1 MNKREIRAEGLNR
14 GYSIAK
20 SIDLVDIG
28 DYGDGQFL
36 DERNRVKITS
46 DNWLEFHTNYAY
58 ECESND
64 RQFSPFEFLAN
75 DINNYE
81 YKKGICS
88 EAWLEFEEAISRG
101 IRKALKERWKS
112 VQFSKE
118 DYWKSFDGSRDL
130 FDTVWRKL
138 RSYAKGSIDLDWN
151 DNKEVEQWLDTLSSE
166 LVNDSSSRF
175 YIYG

>member
-1 MNKREIRAEGLNR
+1 MNKREIIAEGLQR

-28 DYGDGQFL
+28 GYGDGQFL
-36 DERNRVKITS
+36 DERGKVKITS
-46 DNWLEFHTNYAY
+46 DNWLEFHTNIAY
-58 ECESND
+58 ECESD
-64 RQFSPFEFLAN
+64 ARQFSPFEFLAN
-75 DINNYE
+75 DINTTEDNPRVKFE
-81 YKKGICS
+81 P
-88 EAWLEFEEAISRG
+88 WFEFDEAISRG

-112 VQFSKE
+112 IRMTKE
-118 DYWKSFDGSRDL
+118 DYWKSFEGSRDL

-138 RSYAKGSIDLDWN
+138 RSYAKSSIDLDWN
-151 DNKEVEQWLDTLSSE
+151 DNNAVEDWLDTLSSE

>member
-1 MNKREIRAEGLNR
+1 MNKRQIIAKGLAR

-28 DYGDGQFL
+28 DYGEGRFL
-36 DERNRVKITS
+36 DERKKVKITS

-75 DINNYE
+75 VLIVTENNPRVKFE
-81 YKKGICS
+81 P
-88 EAWLEFEEAISRG
+88 WLEFDEAISRG

-112 VQFSKE
+112 IRMTKE
-118 DYWKSFDGSRDL
+118 DYWKSFEGSRDL
-130 FDTVWRKL
+130 FDECWKML
-138 RSYAKGSIDLDWN
+138 RCEAKHTEIDFNENLDI
-151 DNKEVEQWLDTLSSE
+151 EQRLENFASDK
-166 LVNDSSSRF
+166 VNDPRSRF